1 MSGHSHWST
10 IKHKKASADAKRGKS
25 WSKVARM
32 IIMAAKRG
40 GGDVNANLSLRY
52 AIDKAKAVNMPK
64 DTIDKAIKKATGGD
78 GTVNFEEHVYEGY
91 GPKGVAIMVDVLTD
105 NRTRTVA
112 EIKKIFERHG
122 GAMGAAGCV
131 GWMFHK
137 KGLITVK
144 TEAAKEDDLM
154 EIALGAGAED
164 MRNVGGIYEITC
176 LPAAFEGL
184 KKALEAKSIPMEM
197 AEVSMIPANEIPI
210 TDVETAGKIVR
221 LMDEFEDH
229 EDVQN
234 AYANFDIPEDIMAK
248 VSG

>member
-1 MSGHSHWST
+1 MSGHSHWSS

-40 GGDVNANLSLRY
+40 GGDTNANIPLRY

-64 DTIDKAIKKATGGD
+64 DTIEKAIKKATGEGAAI
-78 GTVNFEEHVYEGY
+78 NYEEMAYEGY

-105 NRTRTVA
+105 NRARTVA

-122 GAMGAAGCV
+122 GALGATGCV

-144 TEAAKEDDLM
+144 TEAVKEDDLF
-154 EIALGAGAED
+154 EIALAAGAD
-164 MRNVGGIYEITC
+164 DLKNTGQYFEITC
-176 LPAAFEGL
+176 QPAAFLGL
-184 KKALEAKSIPMEM
+184 KKALEAKQIPMEVADLSM
-197 AEVSMIPANEIPI
+197 VPTSEVPI
-210 TDVETAGKIVR
+210 SDPETARKIIAI
-221 LMDEFEDH
+221 MDEFEDN

-234 AYANFDIPEDIMAK
+234 AYANFNIPDDVMAK
-248 VSG
+248 AS

>member
-64 DTIDKAIKKATGGD
+64 DTIDKAIKKATGEG
-78 GTVNFEEHVYEGY
+78 GTVNFEEMVYEGY

-122 GAMGAAGCV
+122 GALGATGCV

-144 TEAAKEDDLM
+144 TEAVKEDDLM

-164 MRNVGGIYEITC
+164 MRNIGGIYEITC
-176 LPAAFEGL
+176 MPAAFEGL

-197 AEVSMIPANEIPI
+197 AEVSMIPSNEIPI
-210 TDVETAGKIVR
+210 SDVETAGKIVR

-234 AYANFDIPEDIMAK
+234 AYANFDIPVDIMAK
-248 VSG
+248 VSS

>member
-1 MSGHSHWST
+1 
-10 IKHKKASADAKRGKS
+10 
-25 WSKVARM
+25 M
-32 IIMAAKRG
+32 IIMAAKKG
-40 GGDVNANLSLRY
+40 GGDPNGNLSLRY

-64 DTIDKAIKKATGGD
+64 DTIDKAIKKATGEG
-78 GTVNFEEHVYEGY
+78 GTINFEEMVYEGY

-144 TEAAKEDDLM
+144 TEAVKEDDLM

-184 KKALEAKSIPMEM
+184 KKALEAKSIPMEV
-197 AEVSMIPANEIPI
+197 AEVSMMPANEIPI
-210 TDVETAGKIVR
+210 SDAETARKIVG

-234 AYANFDIPEDIMAK
+234 AYANFNIPDDIMAK

>member
-1 MSGHSHWST
+1 
-10 IKHKKASADAKRGKS
+10 
-25 WSKVARM
+25 M
-32 IIMAAKRG
+32 IIMASKKG
-40 GGDVNANLSLRY
+40 GGDPNGNLSLRY

-64 DTIDKAIKKATGGD
+64 DTIDKAIKKATGEG
-78 GTVNFEEHVYEGY
+78 GTINFEEMVYEGY

-105 NRTRTVA
+105 NRARTVA

-144 TEAAKEDDLM
+144 TEAVKEDDLM

-184 KKALEAKSIPMEM
+184 KKALEAKSIPMEV
-197 AEVSMIPANEIPI
+197 AEVSMMPANEIPI
-210 TDVETAGKIVR
+210 SDSETARKIVG

-234 AYANFDIPEDIMAK
+234 AYANFNIPDDIMAK